1 MTNKK
6 PQWPNNMND
15 TNTDIVIVVIVER
28 WNYTKFEQQLLWPK
42 NTMLSS
48 VLNDYQ
54 TKVLGSR
61 RYYRI
66 IDYYILQTNGNKV
79 NKL

>member
-1 MTNKK
+1 MTYKTKK
-6 PQWPNNMND
+6 WPDIINN
-15 TNTDIVIVVIVER
+15 TNTDKIVVAIIKR
-28 WNYTKFEQQLLWPK
+28 WNYTTFEQQLLWPQ
-42 NTMLSS
+42 NVALSS

-66 IDYYILQTNGNKV
+66 IDYYILQQN
-79 NKL
+79 